1 MRKAAAMRAR
11 AAWLVAALALA
22 PACDARRAKRSRPA
36 PAQAATQVHLGEW
49 FASGSGRCQVSGAD
63 QRLTESASLPF
74 PGARVKPDVA
84 ALDLSLVCEN
94 GLGGPARSREVLP
107 LDALALLRD
116 PAGRKHAARGADES
130 ARDHPEGARDHL
142 LFELPE
148 GETSSIAAP
157 RRFDAATGQASVPR
171 EQAVGSLEVR
181 APSLAVD
188 VLLRPRFFGASFDA
202 FLDELAKG
210 LARGAAPVGLAADER
225 GADAV
230 RALSALYTE
239 VQGQFEAARFE
250 LVSALPV
257 RADVAAEVVGAG
269 AGASPST
276 TTTTTTTTMRAA
288 RGGEEK
294 TREPEEL
301 LAVFALSRPRRSAAG
316 GEIAR
321 FELRLAR
328 DQRGWRVADFENR
341 EAARQALD
349 CGELDANLETRL
361 ARAHAADARPATR
374 ERGEASGDSCNVL
387 GLLVPGSCARAD
399 RELVERA
406 LMVRARCHVP
416 RAPDEQRAP
425 PLPEDFQISLRRGR
439 PERGLDRN
447 PRYLLTVFA
456 TGQVIFHGHHWV
468 NTQERSDG
476 RTARALVAGLYARLL
491 KLDWFSRRADSAARA
506 CSQSEQ
512 GDLIS
517 VHANGRERVVVDR
530 EGCRD
535 PFNEVELSEL
545 KRRLEL
551 IAGVQGWIS
560 PRPGYADDKVEH
572 WTLADKQ
579 GD

>member
-1 MRKAAAMRAR
+1 MSKAAASCTR
-11 AAWLVAALALA
+11 AACLVAALALA
-22 PACDARRAKRSRPA
+22 PACDGRRASRSRPA

-63 QRLTESASLPF
+63 QRLAESASLPF

-94 GLGGPARSREVLP
+94 GLGAPARSREVLP

-116 PAGRKHAARGADES
+116 PAGRKHAARATDENAREHAD
-130 ARDHPEGARDHL
+130 DLRDHL
-142 LFELPE
+142 LFELQE
-148 GETSSIAAP
+148 AATTSVAAP

-171 EQAVGSLEVR
+171 ERDVGTLEVR

-202 FLDELAKG
+202 FLDELARG
-210 LARGAAPVGLAADER
+210 LARGAAPVGLAADEQ

-230 RALSALYTE
+230 RALGALYTE

-250 LVSALPV
+250 LVSALP
-257 RADVAAEVVGAG
+257 AA
-269 AGASPST
+269 
-276 TTTTTTTTMRAA
+276 AA
-288 RGGEEK
+288 KARDA
-294 TREPEEL
+294 EEL
-301 LAVFALSRPRRSAAG
+301 LAVFALSRPRRAPTG
-316 GEIAR
+316 GDIAR
-321 FELRLAR
+321 FELRLVR
-328 DQRGWRVADFENR
+328 DKRGWRIAAFENR

-349 CGELDANLETRL
+349 CGGLDANLEARL
-361 ARAHAADARPATR
+361 VRAHAAGARPNVR
-374 ERGEASGDSCNVL
+374 KRGETSGESCNVL
-387 GLLVPGSCARAD
+387 GLLVPGSCAHAD

-406 LMVRARCHVP
+406 LMVRTRCHIP
-416 RAPDEQRAP
+416 RAHDEQRAAAP
-425 PLPEDFQISLRRGR
+425 PEDFQISLRRGR

-456 TGQVIFHGHHWV
+456 TGQVIFHGRHWV
-468 NTQERSDG
+468 DTQERSDG

-491 KLDWFSRRADSAARA
+491 KLDWFSRRAGAASRA
-506 CSQSEQ
+506 CTQSEQ

-517 VHANGRERVVVDR
+517 VQANARERTVIDR

-535 PFNEVELSEL
+535 PFSEVELSEL
-545 KRRLEL
+545 KRQLEL